1 VKPKVQGIL
10 FIHILYCF
18 QRGGIRLNWYER
30 INEAFDY
37 IEEHLDSNIDLDK
50 VANIMCQSTVSF
62 QRTFSIFMNIS
73 IYEYI
78 RRRRMTLAAIELQ
91 TNSIKVI
98 DVALKYGYES
108 PESFTRAFK
117 EIHGISPSAARKKAF
132 RLNLFPRITFL
143 LTVKGDIEMDYE
155 IDNKSEQI
163 VNFKGYNWAID
174 PLPLL
179 KPVDNCIYLAYK
191 WKEAGYVNLL
201 DLGTGLG
208 RHAIYFSKQGFNVT
222 AMDISD
228 YAVQYLKTWAEK
240 ENLLINAEVG
250 DMLSL
255 PYSNQSFDCIFAY
268 HVISHTD
275 SIGIKKQ
282 LQKSKGCSKPNGEVY
297 LSFCSKESTEFIEN
311 RSNRLDRN
319 TLISRDE
326 LEKGIPHFYA
336 DLNDIKEL
344 LANFKVE
351 LIKHTEYFY
360 NDFNSDNYRREK
372 FYYVNAILR

>member
-1 VKPKVQGIL
+1 
-10 FIHILYCF
+10 
-18 QRGGIRLNWYER
+18 
-30 INEAFDY
+30 
-37 IEEHLDSNIDLDK
+37 
-50 VANIMCQSTVSF
+50 MCQSTISF
-62 QRTFSIFMNIS
+62 QRTFSIFMNMS

-91 TNSIKVI
+91 KNSIRVI

-117 EIHGISPSAARKKAF
+117 EIHGISPSAARKKGVQ
-132 RLNLFPRITFL
+132 LNLFPRITFL
-143 LTVKGDIEMDYE
+143 LTVKGDI
-155 IDNKSEQI
+155 
-163 VNFKGYNWAID
+163 
-174 PLPLL
+174 L
-179 KPVDNCIYLAYK
+179 KPVDNCIYLANK
-191 WKEAGYVNLL
+191 WRESGYVDLL

-208 RHAIYFSKQGFNVT
+208 QHAIYFSKQGFNVT

-228 YAVQYLKTWAEK
+228 YAVQYLKTWAAK
-240 ENLLINAEVG
+240 ENLPVNAEVG

-255 PYSNQSFDCIFAY
+255 HYPNQSFDCIFAY

-275 SIGIKKQ
+275 LIGIKKTIAEIERV
-282 LQKSKGCSKPNGEVY
+282 LKPNGEVY

-311 RSNRLDRN
+311 RCNKLDKN

-344 LANFKVE
+344 LKNFNIE

-360 NDFNSDNYRREK
+360 SNFNPNNHRREK
-372 FYYVNAILR
+372 FYYVNATLK